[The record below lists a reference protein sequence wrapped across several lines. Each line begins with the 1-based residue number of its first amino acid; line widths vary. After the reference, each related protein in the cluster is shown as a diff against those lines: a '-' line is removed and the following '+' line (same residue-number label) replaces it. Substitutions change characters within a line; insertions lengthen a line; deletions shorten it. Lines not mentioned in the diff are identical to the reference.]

1 MQSDLLQQLRDIRTP
16 PPPEWWPPAP
26 GWWLVL
32 VLVMALAGYAT
43 HRVRRARR
51 ASLPFRTART
61 LHDALVTELTAGRIS
76 AHAYAHAA
84 NELLKRVFVHAL
96 GHGAARPLTGDAW
109 LRLLDRAS
117 MGQQFSQGPGRALGE
132 QRFDPGSNIDA
143 AALAKRVQDLL
154 RELSP
159 RTRARLGDVGS

>member
-32 VLVMALAGYAT
+32 GLAVALVAYAA

-51 ASLPFRTART
+51 ASLPFRTARA
-61 LHDALVTELTAGRIS
+61 LHDALVTELTAGRLT
-76 AHAYAHAA
+76 AHGYAHAA

-96 GHGAARPLTGDAW
+96 GQSAARPLTGDAW
-109 LRLLDRAS
+109 LRLLDQAS
-117 MGQQFSQGPGRALGE
+117 MDQQFTHGPGRALGE
-132 QRFDPGSNIDA
+132 QRFDPGAHIDG
-143 AALAKRVQDLL
+143 AALAARVADLL

-159 RTRARLGDVGS
+159 RTRARLGNTAP